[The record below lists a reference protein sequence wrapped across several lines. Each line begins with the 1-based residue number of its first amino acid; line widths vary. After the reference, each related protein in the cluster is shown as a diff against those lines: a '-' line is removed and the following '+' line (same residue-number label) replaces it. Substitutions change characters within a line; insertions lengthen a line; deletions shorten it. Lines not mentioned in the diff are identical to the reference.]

1 VQNIEVAK
9 ILEIMQM
16 IFFGNVEC

>member
-16 IFFGNVEC
+16 NFFGNVEC